1 MRKRRIGDGF
11 HRRALAAVAGCAM
24 AAGLGCGGASTP
36 QSAPLIF
43 EGAPAVTVASAS
55 GALSVAVWW
64 SPAQPTVGYAAGQLA
79 ITDQA
84 GAPVAGATLTVV
96 PWMPAHGHGASVQAT
111 ITETAPGVYTAT
123 PLDFFMS
130 GAWVLRTRIQR
141 SGDGESPVDDT
152 AQPPINIP

>member
-1 MRKRRIGDGF
+1 MRV
-11 HRRALAAVAGCAM
+11 LLVACAI
-24 AAGLGCGGASTP
+24 ATGLGCGSTTTP

-43 EGAPAVTVASAS
+43 DGAPAVTVASAS

-64 SPAQPTVGYAAGQLA
+64 SPAQPTVGYDAGQLA

-84 GAPVAGATLTVV
+84 GAPVTGATLTVV

-111 ITETAPGVYTAT
+111 ITETAPGVYAAT
-123 PLDFFMS
+123 PLDFYMS

-141 SGDGESPVDDT
+141 AGDGEASIDDT
-152 AQPPINIP
+152 AQPPIDIP

>member
-1 MRKRRIGDGF
+1 M
-11 HRRALAAVAGCAM
+11 AASAM
-24 AAGLGCGGASTP
+24 AAGLGCGSTTTP
-36 QSAPLIF
+36 QSAPLTF

-55 GALSVAVWW
+55 GALSLAVWW
-64 SPAQPTVGYAAGQLA
+64 SPAQPTVGYAAGQIA

-123 PLDFFMS
+123 PLDFYMS

-141 SGDGESPVDDT
+141 TGDGESPLDDT
-152 AQPPINIP
+152 AQPPIDIP